1 MLRQVRAHLLMSV
14 ALTALLGAPA
24 VNLLD
29 GVLGG
34 APAAAAGTAVLPKGM
49 APLRVAGSND
59 VGPLSQRPMAVTIE
73 LALRHQGALRD
84 LLAGQST
91 PGRADY
97 HHYLTP
103 ADFAARFGPAQTS
116 VDAVQSWAASH
127 GLSVASVSPNRTQV
141 RVTGSSASLG
151 QAMGVAFRVRQE
163 PTGSTYIT
171 TDRPATL
178 PTRLLSATAAVLG
191 LSNLGQVRVPPEAAS
206 ASVSASATSP
216 AAVVPSA
223 VASTASSSPA
233 GIHYPSSYGPQ
244 GIDALYHASTST
256 TAGAGQTMAVL
267 AEGDLT
273 QLPPDLRSFEA
284 RYGLPQAPLTV
295 KPTGPGSSDTTDA
308 TEWDLD
314 SQYASGLAPGASL
327 VVYDAPSLYNSDV
340 AAEIN
345 QFVTDNLAKQANFS
359 GGECELV
366 ASYSG
371 MVTAVDAALQ
381 QGAAQGQT
389 LFTASGDVGAASCA
403 DLESAQGLVFN
414 PPGANY
420 PASSPYAV
428 AVGGTSV
435 LGSPARHGEI
445 AWAGGVGGIS
455 VVEGEPSYQAH
466 VGGSYIPGARGVPDV
481 SLDAD
486 PNSGYQVT
494 VGAQQE
500 IVGGT
505 SAASPAWLGFW
516 TTAQAAHG
524 GALGFANP
532 IIYAEPRSAFHDIT
546 AGSQPPYR
554 ATRGYDYTTGRGTPD
569 VTVFINA
576 A

>member
-34 APAAAAGTAVLPKGM
+34 SPVAAAGTAPLPKGM
-49 APLRVAGSND
+49 APLQVAGSND
-59 VGPLSQRPMAVTIE
+59 VGPLPQRPMAVTIE
-73 LALRHQGALRD
+73 LALRQQGSLHK

-91 PGRADY
+91 PGSPDY

-103 ADFAARFGPAQTS
+103 ADFTARFGPTQAS
-116 VDAVQSWAASH
+116 VDAAQSWAASH

-141 RVTGSSASLG
+141 RVTGSSASVG

-163 PTGSTYIT
+163 PTGGTYVT

-178 PTRLLSATAAVLG
+178 PARLLSATAAVLG
-191 LSNLGQVRVPPEAAS
+191 LSNLGQVRVPPQPAS
-206 ASVSASATSP
+206 ASVDAPPASPPAVAT
-216 AAVVPSA
+216 SA
-223 VASTASSSPA
+223 VAAP
-233 GIHYPSSYGPQ
+233 GIHYPASYGPQ
-244 GIDALYHASTST
+244 GIDALYHASTSR

-273 QLPPDLRSFEA
+273 QLPRDLRSFET
-284 RYGLPQAPLTV
+284 RYGLPRTPLSV
-295 KPTGPGSSDTTDA
+295 KPTGQGSSDTTDI

-314 SQYASGLAPGASL
+314 SQYSSGLAPGASL
-327 VVYDAPSLYNSDV
+327 LVYDADSLFNADV
-340 AAEIN
+340 ADEIN
-345 QFVTDNLAKQANFS
+345 RFVTDDQAKQASFS

-371 MVTAVDAALQ
+371 MVTAVDATLAQ
-381 QGAAQGQT
+381 AAAQGQT

-403 DLESAQGLVFN
+403 DLETANGLVFN

-435 LGSPARHGEI
+435 LGPPAQHGEI

-455 VVEGEPSYQAH
+455 LVEGGPNYQAH
-466 VGGSYIPGARGVPDV
+466 VGGSYVPGARGVPDV

-486 PNSGYQVT
+486 PNSGYRVT
-494 VGAQQE
+494 VGGRQE
-500 IVGGT
+500 IIGGT

-524 GALGFANP
+524 GVLGFANP
-532 IIYAEPRSAFHDIT
+532 VIYAEPGSSFYDVT
-546 AGSQPPYR
+546 AGTQSPYR
-554 ATRGYDYTTGRGTPD
+554 ATQGYDYTTGRGTPN
-569 VTVFINA
+569 VA
-576 A
+576 AFVRGA